1 MRTGDAAGGVELG
14 SENREGI
21 AGAVEERDGGAF
33 GGEETGDAGADAA
46 GGSGDD
52 GDVAWDFVQGEAG
65 EFKRKMP

>member
-1 MRTGDAAGGVELG
+1 MA
-14 SENREGI
+14 RESVVRSRS
-21 AGAVEERDGGAF
+21 AL

-52 GDVAWDFVQGEAG
+52 GDVALEFVHMEVE